1 MINDECRLNG
11 EVIPE
16 GSEAKDS
23 VVEVIDDP
31 FTGDDEVTQ
40 PNHDDD
46 HSDAFYEDEDPSHD
60 GADDK
65 DDEY

>member
-1 MINDECRLNG
+1 M
-11 EVIPE
+11 
-16 GSEAKDS
+16 
-23 VVEVIDDP
+23 VEVIDDP